1 MKLGATHYQL
11 FQLVFFLRISER
23 FGVDFSAD
31 FTVPY
36 KTFFVL
42 NTVYGFSNHQQHLL
56 DLKVEPHLTPSP
68 SWISTCLFGAKGEL
82 LYTKRR
88 LRFEIKG
95 IR

>member
-1 MKLGATHYQL
+1 ML
-11 FQLVFFLRISER
+11 IC
-23 FGVDFSAD
+23 
-31 FTVPY
+31 FTVSLR
-36 KTFFVL
+36 TLFVL

-56 DLKVEPHLTPSP
+56 DIKMEPHLTPSP

-88 LRFEIKG
+88 FRSEIKG